1 MSRQFSLRRHQRAH
15 RATGRAIARI
25 GQMASGHVRVPRDR
39 AGAGGVPASSERRI
53 LGQRSDRGTWAAA
66 TRSDIL
72 EADPQQRL
80 AGGAEVDLVEV
91 PLE

>member
-1 MSRQFSLRRHQRAH
+1 VIVPEQEAYRHRPKGAFS
-15 RATGRAIARI
+15 
-25 GQMASGHVRVPRDR
+25 
-39 AGAGGVPASSERRI
+39 
-53 LGQRSDRGTWAAA
+53 GQRSDRGTWAAV